1 MKNLQEWLCQS
12 DKYDLCETY
21 FRIFPIQ
28 IHEIFDIDLP
38 LSEILQEKKQNFI
51 EFIQHLSQLPV
62 EKNKDEKI
70 FFASKMFRDGFAG
83 VNAELCS
90 LQEVLNGNP
99 TESLSWAKTKHS
111 QLLSY
116 YIAETPLTLQ
126 NIDEILAQIL
136 SEAAIY
142 GYNQEDLEEFSEN
155 SLLNDS
161 FGTGLEKNFSGLS
174 ELFGGFGLENLFG
187 ENSIEEKSP
196 DKTFELEEKV
206 LKAMENHHNFSFQ
219 EELNEIRKI
228 LK

>member
-1 MKNLQEWLCQS
+1 MKNLQEWLRKS

-21 FRIFPIQ
+21 FRIFPVQ
-28 IHEIFDIDLP
+28 LHEIFDTDLP
-38 LSEILQEKKQNFI
+38 LSQILQEKKENFI
-51 EFIQHLSQLPV
+51 DFIQHLSQLPV
-62 EKNKDEKI
+62 ENNQNEKI
-70 FFASKMFRDGFAG
+70 FFASKMFRDGFAS

-90 LQEVLNGNP
+90 LQEILNE
-99 TESLSWAKTKHS
+99 TAKESLSWAKTKHS

-142 GYNQEDLEEFSEN
+142 GYKQEDLEEFSEN

-161 FGTGLEKNFSGLS
+161 FVLGLEKDAGSLS
-174 ELFGGFGLENLFG
+174 ALFGGLGLENLFG
-187 ENSIEEKSP
+187 ENSFEEKS
-196 DKTFELEEKV
+196 DQTFELEEKV

-219 EELNEIRKI
+219 QELNEVRKI